1 MDGIDRHHH
10 QSVGVFFFCYRHFA
24 HTFVGSAYKQVKNW
38 FSNERQK
45 NRVGESIPFETED
58 GDKVRLR
65 TSALSACQ
73 DWSDTFFEEVVM
85 IYNYR
90 VQRNSQF
97 GGPALRIN
105 DASPDHDQ

>member
-1 MDGIDRHHH
+1 MDGINCHHH
-10 QSVGVFFFCYRHFA
+10 QSVGAFICVLTNLDLRVPY
-24 HTFVGSAYKQVKNW
+24 SAYKQIKNW

-45 NRVGESIPFETED
+45 NRIGESIPVETED

-73 DWSDTFFEEVVM
+73 DWSDSFFEEVVM

-90 VQRNSQF
+90 VQRNSRF
-97 GGPALRIN
+97 RVSLRGPH
-105 DASPDHDQ
+105 DASDYDQ